1 MEKGRVERGRVER
14 GRVERGRVERGKVER
29 GKVERGKVERGKV
42 DRFDQETGLG
52 EVRASD
58 GRLLAFHCTEIAG
71 GSREIALGT
80 EVTFEVAPG
89 HLGIWEARSV
99 TPL

>member
-1 MEKGRVERGRVER
+1 MEKVGVEKVGVEKVGVERGGVEWGRVER
-14 GRVERGRVERGKVER
+14 
-29 GKVERGKVERGKV
+29 
-42 DRFDQETGLG
+42 FDQEVGLG
-52 EVRASD
+52 EVRAGD

-71 GSREIALGT
+71 GSRQIALGT
-80 EVTFEVAPG
+80 EVSFEVAPG

>member
-1 MEKGRVERGRVER
+1 MERVGVERGGVERGRVER
-14 GRVERGRVERGKVER
+14 
-29 GKVERGKVERGKV
+29 
-42 DRFDQETGLG
+42 FDQEVGLG
-52 EVRASD
+52 EVRAGD

-71 GSREIALGT
+71 GSRQIALGT
-80 EVTFEVAPG
+80 EVTFELAPG

>member
-1 MEKGRVERGRVER
+1 VEKVGVEKAGVESVKRGGVERGRVER
-14 GRVERGRVERGKVER
+14 
-29 GKVERGKVERGKV
+29 
-42 DRFDQETGLG
+42 FDQEVGLG
-52 EVRASD
+52 EVRAGD

-71 GSREIALGT
+71 GSRQIALGT

-89 HLGIWEARSV
+89 HLGIWEAHSV

>member
-1 MEKGRVERGRVER
+1 MAMGRVA
-14 GRVERGRVERGKVER
+14 RGKVER
-29 GKVERGKVERGKV
+29 F
-42 DRFDQETGLG
+42 DREAGLG
-52 EVRASD
+52 ELRGGD

-71 GSREIALGT
+71 GTRDIAVGA

-89 HLGIWEARSV
+89 HLGVWEARSV